1 MFSKWF
7 DEGMPFEKNLR
18 TAVTV
23 IILAYVVLR
32 GSVLEA
38 SYPTRL
44 VELYVHPWWRF
55 LVVGLVALGSWWCPR
70 VGLAMA
76 IAVFFYLNDVHV
88 LTSPFLNGK

>member
-1 MFSKWF
+1 MLGKLF
-7 DEGMPFEKNLR
+7 DEGAPIEKILR

-23 IILAYVVLR
+23 ILLAYVVLR

-55 LVVGLVALGSWWCPR
+55 LVVGLVGLGAWWCPR
-70 VGLAMA
+70 VGLALA
-76 IAVFFYLNDVHV
+76 ITVFFYLNDVHV

>member
-1 MFSKWF
+1 MLDKWF
-7 DEGMPFEKNLR
+7 DEGTPFEKNLR

-23 IILAYVVLR
+23 IILTYVVLR
-32 GSVLEA
+32 GSVLET

-44 VELYVHPWWRF
+44 VELYVHPWWRI
-55 LVVGLVALGSWWCPR
+55 LVVGLVALGAWWCPR